1 MIKITKMNKNIV
13 YDFYYKY
20 HIRNYFAYNLDD
32 LLKYS
37 SKSESASVFYSSN
50 LSTDPFLD
58 TDG

>member
-1 MIKITKMNKNIV
+1 MNMNKNMI

-20 HIRNYFAYNLDD
+20 HIRNYFACNLDD

-37 SKSESASVFYSSN
+37 TKSKSASVFYNSN
-50 LSTDPFLD
+50 LSTDPFIE